1 LALGFDNSPL
11 SFQATLDVDAILP
24 EVELSIIDED
34 DQFWEAIE
42 KTNDELQSAGL
53 YITHLFVDSQ
63 IILSSNW
70 LAYIISIDL
79 LGLMHLKIYRPSTSD
94 LVLTKMM
101 RIDPQD
107 RMDISFLISRSET
120 LLKEIEVTLATARVP
135 DIPEI
140 KEAFEQNSLWLLSKF
155 R

>member
-24 EVELSIIDED
+24 EVELTRIEED

-42 KTNDELQSAGL
+42 KTNDELQSTGL

-70 LAYIISIDL
+70 LDNILPIELS
-79 LGLMHLKIYRPSTSD
+79 GLMHLKLYRPSVSD
-94 LVLTKMM
+94 FVLTKMM

-140 KEAFEQNSLWLLSKF
+140 KEAFEQNSLWLLDKS